1 MSAVVWVLI
10 FYGVGGFFVVDN
22 IRTQAVCEA
31 LATVVTADVKAT
43 TGYTRPHRCISVAK
57 R

>member
-1 MSAVVWVLI
+1 MVWVLI
-10 FYGVGGFFVVDN
+10 FYGVNGFFVVDN

-31 LATVVTADVKAT
+31 LATVVTADVKAAT
-43 TGYTRPHRCISVAK
+43 SYTRPHRCIQVAK